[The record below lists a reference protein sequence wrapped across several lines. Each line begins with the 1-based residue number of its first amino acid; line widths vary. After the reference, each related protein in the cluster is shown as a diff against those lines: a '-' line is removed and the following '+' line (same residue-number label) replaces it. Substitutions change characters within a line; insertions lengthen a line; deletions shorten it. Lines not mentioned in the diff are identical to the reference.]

1 LDYQAMV
8 EEKFGKPLK
17 EIMYEICVEKKSEKW
32 EWSEL
37 LEIPIKTFTNWRSKF
52 RFGPMQIQADR
63 ADTTRKETIE
73 KYKDELKEINLERPF
88 KHEGD
93 TSLKAFKEI
102 TERILELE
110 KYRKTIQEAGSISE
124 ITNMLKIGSL
134 ESTLKSINLFENGEL
149 YDQYKFELQYLKDNE
164 S

>member
-1 LDYQAMV
+1 
-8 EEKFGKPLK
+8 
-17 EIMYEICVEKKSEKW
+17 
-32 EWSEL
+32 
-37 LEIPIKTFTNWRSKF
+37 
-52 RFGPMQIQADR
+52 MQIQADR

-124 ITNMLKIGSL
+124 ITNMLKIGYL